1 MPTQTPS
8 VATFK
13 NPELA
18 NLAPSL
24 PSLTDKAAFWLKRDI
39 VRGVFLPNERLK
51 VDALSKFY
59 GIGRSP
65 VQAAIMQLEPSGLLS
80 HEHQKGY
87 RVATMSLPDFDD
99 VRELYRE
106 LYEIALRKAVLH
118 GDQAWEERMIVT
130 LHRTSKIA
138 KVIEG
143 RGEARELWQ
152 LAYKRLHGAILS
164 GCGSPL
170 LLTLITDL
178 GNRLERYI
186 ETFGDMESDLKRDHH
201 KEHGQLIDILLKRDP
216 NRAVAAYEEFF
227 QRNQPV
233 RDTILEKLRKL
244 EAAPKRGRPKPQRPE
259 PRGRARQKATR
270 RKRTSRS

>member
-1 MPTQTPS
+1 
-8 VATFK
+8 
-13 NPELA
+13 
-18 NLAPSL
+18 
-24 PSLTDKAAFWLKRDI
+24 
-39 VRGVFLPNERLK
+39 
-51 VDALSKFY
+51 
-59 GIGRSP
+59 
-65 VQAAIMQLEPSGLLS
+65 MQLEPSGLLS

-106 LYEIALRKAVLH
+106 LYALALRRAVQH

-130 LHRTSKIA
+130 LHRTSKIP

-186 ETFGDMESDLKRDHH
+186 ETFGDMELDLKRDHH
-201 KEHGQLIDILLKRDP
+201 KEHGQLIELFLQRDP
-216 NRAVAAYEEFF
+216 KRAVAAYEEFF
-227 QRNQPV
+227 QRNQPI

-244 EAAPKRGRPKPQRPE
+244 EAVPKRGRAKTQRPEQRPE
-259 PRGRARQKATR
+259 PRGRGRQKTAQ
-270 RKRTSRS
+270 RKRTGKS